1 MYFAKILI
9 VDDNPEIH
17 DILELHFEA
26 YGRSVGQ
33 RYILIHADNG
43 QEALNLLAENPDT
56 DVIILDLE
64 MPVMTGFEFL
74 AKAREDLRFRSIP
87 VFVFSSSSSDAAN
100 ALKLGARDYV
110 TKPGDFAEIMLRILN
125 LIEGK
130 HQAEAGEQ
138 TKITFMTTVSH
149 ELRTPMNGVLGMT
162 QLLQTTEL
170 SDEQTEYVEV
180 LERSA
185 HHMMTIVN
193 DVFSFLQSENPLYYL
208 PFTPFSVRETVQ
220 RCIDEMASEAKMNS
234 VTLNVDIHPNVP
246 DNLAGL
252 PDKLKL
258 IFRHLLSNGIKF
270 SPSGIVSVHIE
281 AGVRDETN
289 VQLCCSVADTGI
301 GIPTEMQTLIFEP
314 FTQGD
319 GSSIRKF
326 GGLGI
331 GLSIASRIAQL
342 MGSPL
347 SIESSPGGSRFS
359 FAVNC
364 KIA

>member
-43 QEALNLLAENPDT
+43 QEALNLLAENPGT

-100 ALKLGARDYV
+100 ALKSGARDYV

-130 HQAEAGEQ
+130 QQAEAGEQ
-138 TKITFMTTVSH
+138 TKVTFMTTVSH

-162 QLLQTTEL
+162 QLLRTTEL
-170 SDEQTEYVEV
+170 SAEQAEYVEA
-180 LERSA
+180 LEHSA

-208 PFTPFSVRETVQ
+208 PLTPFSVRETVQ
-220 RCIDEMASEAKMNS
+220 RSVEEMTSEAIMNH
-234 VTLNVDIHPNVP
+234 VTLTFDIHPNVP
-246 DNLAGL
+246 DNLIGL

-258 IFRHLLSNGIKF
+258 IFHHLISNGIKF

-281 AGVRDETN
+281 AGERDETN

-301 GIPTEMQTLIFEP
+301 GVPAEMQTLIFEP

-347 SIESSPGGSRFS
+347 RIESSPGGSRFS